1 MRFNEFRIIEAEDK
15 GIKAG
20 PPYPA
25 EDIEN
30 VKTLQRKLQQLGYSV
45 GSTGIDGKYGPRTT
59 RAVRAY
65 KKDNNISTDGTSL
78 TSSEFAQ
85 LLKAKPVA
93 KPTPVI
99 KTAKASAAGVEKLAS
114 SDDAVGAKQ
123 AAEEFLGREMSD
135 DEFNYLVRAT
145 AAEASP
151 NSSERAAVAAVIL
164 NRARSSTYPDHII
177 RVLTQKNQFQAVT
190 GTRFDR
196 GPSKNFTGM
205 SQRTAEQIYA
215 SFIDKLPQMDKG
227 WLNFTSNVRAAYGA
241 GTNIA
246 FLDKMKRADNAQII
260 GKTVFGTV

>member
-1 MRFNEFRIIEAEDK
+1 MRFNEFRIVEAEDNSL
-15 GIKAG
+15 KAG
-20 PPYPA
+20 PPYPD
-25 EDIEN
+25 EDKEN
-30 VKTLQRKLQQLGYSV
+30 VKALQRKLEQLGYSV

-65 KKDNNISTDGTSL
+65 KKDNNIATDGMSL
-78 TSSEFAQ
+78 TGSEFSQ
-85 LLKAKPVA
+85 LLTAKPVA

-99 KTAKASAAGVEKLAS
+99 KTATASAAGVEKLSS

-151 NSSERAAVAAVIL
+151 NSNERAAVAAVIL

-215 SFIDKLPQMDKG
+215 SFIDKLPRMDKG

-246 FLDKMKRADNAQII
+246 FLDKMKNADNAQII